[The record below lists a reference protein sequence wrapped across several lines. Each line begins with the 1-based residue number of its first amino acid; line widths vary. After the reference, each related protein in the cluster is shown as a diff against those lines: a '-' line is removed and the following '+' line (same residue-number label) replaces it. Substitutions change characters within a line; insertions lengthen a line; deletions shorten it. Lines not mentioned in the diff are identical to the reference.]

1 MNRFTISLV
10 LAVLGA
16 TVLAGC
22 PGPSS
27 SSNTNANDPAL
38 APFATLEGTLDVA
51 GGTAHIPV
59 MNEAARRI
67 MTANPKIRITVTG
80 GGSGVGVQKV
90 GEGLVQIG
98 NTGRALSPA
107 EIQKYGLVSFPFA
120 VDGVCAVVHPS
131 NPVKS
136 LTTAQVRDLFGGKV
150 ARWSEVG
157 GPDQGVN
164 LYVRDEASGTRK
176 VFWSIALG
184 KGEVATR
191 ANVVP
196 SNGAMKTAVSRDE
209 GGLGYISIGHV
220 DASLTPVA
228 LDGVEATQANARDG
242 TYPVVRKL
250 YMNTRGEPTGLAK
263 AFIDYVRR
271 PACAGIIRS
280 KGYIPLAE

>member
-1 MNRFTISLV
+1 M
-10 LAVLGA
+10 
-16 TVLAGC
+16 
-22 PGPSS
+22 
-27 SSNTNANDPAL
+27 
-38 APFATLEGTLDVA
+38 
-51 GGTAHIPV
+51 
-59 MNEAARRI
+59 
-67 MTANPKIRITVTG
+67 
-80 GGSGVGVQKV
+80 
-90 GEGLVQIG
+90 
-98 NTGRALSPA
+98 
-107 EIQKYGLVSFPFA
+107 
-120 VDGVCAVVHPS
+120 
-131 NPVKS
+131 
-136 LTTAQVRDLFGGKV
+136 

-280 KGYIPLAE
+280 KGLHPAGRVGKNTSPRGEQGFTIQSSRMGASRRRKRGENTGLVQRTSREGPRSTGRRRAPGRRPRIMKAQAVGSAGRSRREPVRPGRPVLNPAGKTTAQDGPRHDVERDTEERWIA